1 MDYLNER
8 RVIPSS
14 FKEPTEE
21 KELQR
26 RKSTQREIKP
36 LPKVLNEQKK
46 RKRKSKYSS
55 KEEGF
60 GTDFSFTIT
69 ISAGVLVLQEA
80 SGNVGGKYRGEG
92 LRSQTKGSG

>member
-1 MDYLNER
+1 M
-8 RVIPSS
+8 
-14 FKEPTEE
+14 
-21 KELQR
+21 
-26 RKSTQREIKP
+26 KP

-46 RKRKSKYSS
+46 K
-55 KEEGF
+55 KEEKQIQQQRRGVWKGF
-60 GTDFSFTIT
+60 QLTIT